1 MSNFNI
7 NRFDLNLL
15 VVFVELWETRSVTR
29 TSERLSLTQSAV
41 SHALKRLRAA
51 LDDELFLQ
59 SRSGLQPTPRA
70 QRLVEPIKKALGE
83 IGNSIFV
90 ESSFEPATVKREFHI
105 ALGEIVELSMT
116 PLLVKE
122 IAQDA
127 PGIRLKFR
135 AMPDTRAA
143 CDMLEKG
150 ELQLMLS
157 TRDIHGAAIV
167 NEEVNQ
173 LSLVAMLSK
182 EVSLPEKVMTLE
194 AYLSIPH
201 VVIHPLDHRGS
212 VVDMALAKNGLKR
225 PIAAVV
231 QNYMVMAMVA
241 AQCGYICHLPHLL
254 ADQFGDLLGLAV
266 YDLPIEVPASP
277 LIATTHARF
286 QSDPGVM
293 WLLQKVRAIPKG
305 RLLSP
310 QR

>member
-1 MSNFNI
+1 MSQFNI
-7 NRFDLNLL
+7 KRFDLNLL
-15 VVFVELWETRSVTR
+15 VIFIELWETRSVTR

-51 LDDELFLQ
+51 LDDEIFLQ

-70 QRLVEPIKKALGE
+70 QRLVEPIRKALE
-83 IGNSIFV
+83 DIGQSIAV
-90 ESSFEPATVKREFHI
+90 ESGFDPATAKREFNI
-105 ALGEIVELSMT
+105 AIGEIVELSMA

-122 IAQDA
+122 VARVA
-127 PGIRLKFR
+127 PCIRLKFS
-135 AMPDTRAA
+135 AMPDTRRA
-143 CDMLEKG
+143 CEQLEKG
-150 ELQLMLS
+150 DLQLVLS

-167 NEEVNQ
+167 SEVVNQ
-173 LSLVAMLSK
+173 IALVAMLSK
-182 EVSLPEKVMTLE
+182 EISFPDQVMTLE

-201 VVIHPLDHRGS
+201 VVIHPLDQRGS
-212 VVDMALAKNGLKR
+212 VVDIALAKSGLKR

-231 QNYMVMAMVA
+231 QNYMVMATVA

-266 YDLPIEVPASP
+266 YDLPVEVPASP
-277 LIATTHARF
+277 LIATTHGRF

-293 WLLQKVRAIPKG
+293 WLLQEVRDIPKA
-305 RLLSP
+305 RLLNP